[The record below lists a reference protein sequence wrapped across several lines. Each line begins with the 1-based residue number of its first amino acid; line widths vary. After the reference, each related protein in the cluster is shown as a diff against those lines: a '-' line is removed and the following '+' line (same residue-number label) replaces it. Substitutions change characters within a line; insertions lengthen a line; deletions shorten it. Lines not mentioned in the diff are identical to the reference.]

1 MRVCICSTKIPFSHG
16 GAEIL
21 DDSLE
26 SELVRRGFDVEQINL
41 PFNWSSRRELLK
53 SGLLW
58 RLLDLKTGGGEEIDL
73 VIATRFPSYLIRH
86 PNKVVWL
93 YHQFRQAYDL
103 HGTRFGFLDRSE
115 EDQTVV
121 ETIQAMDRRGLGE
134 ARALFA
140 IARNVAQRLQTHN
153 GLEARTLYPPPKLA
167 DRMRCEEYGDYL
179 FFAGR
184 LDEMKR
190 VETMIRAFAFT
201 RTAVRGRIAG
211 TGPLQD
217 KLVSLITELGLQDRV
232 ELLGWIDDEELLDH
246 YARCLA
252 VYHAPYDEDYGFV
265 TLEAFGALKPVVTAS
280 DSGGV
285 LEFVRDNVNGLVCGA
300 AEPRQMARAFDELF
314 ENRSRAQELGEKGR
328 EAIAEVSW
336 DRVIDELTAT
346 LPG

>member
-211 TGPLQD
+211 TGPRPLPR
-217 KLVSLITELGLQDRV
+217 GLPCSVRRGLRLRHPGGLRRA
-232 ELLGWIDDEELLDH
+232 EAGGHGFRLGWSPGV
-246 YARCLA
+246 R
-252 VYHAPYDEDYGFV
+252 
-265 TLEAFGALKPVVTAS
+265 TRQRQR
-280 DSGGV
+280 SG
-285 LEFVRDNVNGLVCGA
+285 LWSCGA
-300 AEPRQMARAFDELF
+300 TTDGSCLRRAVRESF
-314 ENRSRAQELGEKGR
+314 ES
-328 EAIAEVSW
+328 
-336 DRVIDELTAT
+336 
-346 LPG
+346 PGVG